1 MTADQKI
8 SFMSCMLLPLLQ
20 VAALP
25 DVCRI
30 GCVKKENVRMAT
42 HMLKEYLSWSND
54 ACGSSEVRSEV
65 QWESV
70 VDHIITGFLS
80 ALLLFLQVTLITPL
94 VSTPVYKSIV
104 AAGNLSTLFYQW
116 GDDLKHAV
124 SFLP

>member
-1 MTADQKI
+1 
-8 SFMSCMLLPLLQ
+8 
-20 VAALP
+20 
-25 DVCRI
+25 
-30 GCVKKENVRMAT
+30 MAT

-54 ACGSSEVRSEV
+54 ACGFSEVRSEV

-70 VDHIITGFLS
+70 VDHIITGLLS

-104 AAGNLSTLFYQW
+104 AAGNLSTIFYQW

-124 SFLP
+124 NFLP